1 MTLTFDPARGSA
13 RRATTLLSAAVLL
26 AACGGGAAVS
36 VAPSTATP
44 TETGT
49 GPSLAATG
57 TPGASLPP
65 ATVAAPTAAPPTAL
79 PPKTAPPVT
88 EPPAT
93 EPPVTAPPPSL
104 APGIGVKLQ
113 VGDEQFMT
121 VVAAEQWPGLG
132 TVKPRKGKAFFTVS
146 IQVDAINL
154 TSFDSADFK
163 LRDAAGRS
171 YAWRSGRAPHLY
183 SLDNMSPGGTYTG
196 WITYEIPKASLEQLT
211 LVYKPAFL
219 AGQTFR
225 VPLF

>member
-1 MTLTFDPARGSA
+1 MTLTFDPAPRSA
-13 RRATTLLSAAVLL
+13 RRAATLLGAAVLL

-36 VAPSTATP
+36 VAPSTVAP
-44 TETGT
+44 AETVA

-57 TPGASLPP
+57 TPGATLPP
-65 ATVAAPTAAPPTAL
+65 APTVAPTAAPPTAL
-79 PPKTAPPVT
+79 
-88 EPPAT
+88 PPAT

-113 VGDEQFMT
+113 IGDEQFMT

-132 TVKPRKGKAFFTVS
+132 TVKPRKGKAFFTAS
-146 IQVDAINL
+146 IQVDAITL

-163 LRDAAGRS
+163 LRDAAGHS

-196 WITYEIPKASLEQLT
+196 WITYEIPKTSLGQLT
-211 LVYKPAFL
+211 LVYKPVFL
-219 AGQTFR
+219 VGQTFR